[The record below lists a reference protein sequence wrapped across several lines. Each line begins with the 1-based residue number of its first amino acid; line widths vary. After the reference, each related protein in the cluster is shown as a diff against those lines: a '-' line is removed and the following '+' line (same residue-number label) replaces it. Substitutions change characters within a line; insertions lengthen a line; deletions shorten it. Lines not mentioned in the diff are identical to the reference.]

1 MAHPHADT
9 YSHNTLDEFRVGF
22 DYQTEWAQG
31 RGLLLLA
38 AIWTGGLGAGLYL
51 TSLVIGWPGGLIP
64 ALLIVAIGKGGFH
77 LGFLG
82 RPDRFWRAFLK
93 PQTSWLSRGI
103 YFLVLFLAFGALH
116 VLQPT
121 NLWMVLSAFFAILLA
136 VYTGF
141 LMAASPAIRFWNNPL
156 LPMIFLAVA
165 LGSGASLAELL
176 QGAQAASRPDI
187 LQPFQLVV
195 VGIGALLVLTYM
207 AVNHMSTVAAKESVA
222 FLALGSMAPV
232 FYGLVVVLGII
243 IPLAILAM
251 ALFGQAPVVLLA
263 VAGLSELVG
272 SFFLRYSILRAGVF
286 SPIL

>member
-9 YSHNTLDEFRVGF
+9 YSHSTLDEFRVGF
-22 DYQTEWAQG
+22 DYQTEWIQG

-38 AIWTGGLGAGLYL
+38 AIWVGGVGAGLFL
-51 TSLVIGWPGGLIP
+51 TSLLIGWPAGLIP
-64 ALLIVAIGKGGFH
+64 ALLIVAIAKGGFH

-82 RPDRFWRAFLK
+82 RPERFWRAFLK
-93 PQTSWLSRGI
+93 PQVSWLSRGI
-103 YFLVLFLAFGALH
+103 YFLVLFLIFGALY
-116 VLQPT
+116 VYQPVT
-121 NLWMVLSAFFAILLA
+121 LWMVLSALFAILLA

-156 LPMIFLAVA
+156 LPILFLAVA

-176 QGAQAASRPDI
+176 QGSQAASRPEM

-195 VGIGALLVLTYM
+195 VAIAAFLLLTYM
-207 AVNHMSTVAAKESVA
+207 VVNHTSTIAAKEAVA
-222 FLALGSMAPV
+222 FLALGSMAPI

-243 IPLAILAM
+243 IPVAILAM
-251 ALFGQAPVVLLA
+251 ALLGEMPATLLA

-272 SFFLRYSILRAGVF
+272 SLFLRYCILRAGVY
-286 SPIL
+286 SPVL